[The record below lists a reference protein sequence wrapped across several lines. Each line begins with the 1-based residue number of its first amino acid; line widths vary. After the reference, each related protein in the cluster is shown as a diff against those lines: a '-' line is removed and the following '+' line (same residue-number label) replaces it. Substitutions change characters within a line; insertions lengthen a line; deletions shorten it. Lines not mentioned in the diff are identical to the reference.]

1 MQYHYI
7 EELEEAGA
15 AFNWSPVNVEKKQR
29 VHILAMGDVGSTL
42 LIGLVLLGSDLIEDI
57 GIWDMNEKVAIRFE
71 QEINQIAFPFEYN
84 KLPRVEVIREDR
96 LFDCDVFV
104 FCASRGVPP
113 VGENVGDVRMA
124 QFEGNRPIIEKYA
137 EFSVERG
144 FKGLFAVVSDP
155 VEPLCKAAVLKGV
168 SPEQIQ
174 GYGLGVMN
182 SRAAYYAKKDKRFAG
197 FLTEGR
203 AFGPHGSGLVIANS
217 LTDYDDGVSRELT
230 TLAAEA
236 NLRAREMGYKP
247 YIAPALSSGAI
258 SLLLTI
264 SGEWHY
270 SSVYLGNAEKGAFM
284 GVRNRMGTN
293 GIVIE
298 RVPLPN
304 KLFER
309 IKASYEDLC
318 RII

>member
-7 EELEEAGA
+7 EELDETGGS
-15 AFNWSPVNVEKKQR
+15 FNWSPVNTEKKQR
-29 VHILAMGDVGSTL
+29 VNILAMGDVGSTL
-42 LIGLVLLGSDLIEDI
+42 LMGLVLLGSDLIESI
-57 GIWDMNEKVAIRFE
+57 GIWDINEKTAARFE
-71 QEINQIAFPFEYN
+71 QEINQIAFPFDYD
-84 KLPRVEVIREDR
+84 KLPHVEVIGEDR

-113 VGENVGDVRMA
+113 VGENVIDVRMA
-124 QFEGNRPIIEKYA
+124 QFEGNRPIVEKYA
-137 EFSVERG
+137 ELAVRRD

-155 VEPLCKAAVLKGV
+155 VEPLCKAAFLKGV
-168 SPEQIQ
+168 LPEQIQ

-182 SRAAYYAKKDKRFAG
+182 SRAAYFAKKDKRFSG

-203 AFGPHGSGLVIANS
+203 AFGPHGAGLVIANS
-217 LTDYDDGVSRELT
+217 ITAYDDGISRELT

-236 NLRAREMGYKP
+236 NLRAREIGYKP

-270 SSVYLGNAEKGAFM
+270 SSVYLGGTERGAFM
-284 GVRNRMGTN
+284 GVRNKLGPN

-298 RVPLPN
+298 KIPLPD

-309 IKASYEDLC
+309 IKTSYEDLC
-318 RII
+318 GVI